1 MTNDVVLSVITP
13 VRNGHRFMAACIEA
27 VALQHPAP
35 FEHIVVD
42 GGSTD
47 GTVEILRRSPGVVW
61 TSGPDRGMYDAIN
74 RGIAMARLGDFARAR
89 LLLRRAAASRNA

>member
-42 GGSTD
+42 DGS
-47 GTVEILRRSPGVVW
+47 S
-61 TSGPDRGMYDAIN
+61 DRTP
-74 RGIAMARLGDFARAR
+74 
-89 LLLRRAAASRNA
+89 